1 MKKHISDKKFEN
13 LRDCIVKAMHEK
25 KAENVVSID
34 LRKFNN
40 RLAEMFIICHGSSVT
55 QVEAIADYVEE
66 LSFKTMKQKPFHR
79 EGFENKEW
87 ILLDYFDI
95 VVHVFLEE
103 KREFYSIEQLWG
115 DGELVKYI
123 ETTDLKNR
131 N

>member
-1 MKKHISDKKFEN
+1 MKKKIPDKEFLE
-13 LRDCIVKAMHEK
+13 LRDCIVKAMLEK

-40 RLAEMFIICHGSSVT
+40 RLAEMFIICHGNSVT
-55 QVEAIADYVEE
+55 QVEAIADFVEE
-66 LSFKTMKQKPFHR
+66 LSKKQLNQKPFHR

-103 KREFYSIEQLWG
+103 KRDFYSIEQLWG
-115 DGELVKYI
+115 DGEIKKYM
-123 ETTDLKNR
+123 
-131 N
+131 

>member
-1 MKKHISDKKFEN
+1 MKTQKLDKKFEQ
-13 LRDCIVKAMHEK
+13 LRDCIVHAMHEK
-25 KAENVVSID
+25 QAENVVSID

-40 RLAEMFIICHGSSVT
+40 RLAEMFIICHGNSVT

-66 LSFKTMKQKPFHR
+66 LSVKQMHQKPFHR

-103 KREFYSIEQLWG
+103 KRDFYSIEQLWG
-115 DGELVKYI
+115 DGEIINY
-123 ETTDLKNR
+123 N
-131 N
+131 